1 MSAAPTVDCAHLVPD
16 IVDAA
21 PVRSPQALHSI
32 IASRVA
38 NKSLVEIGTRNGDG
52 VACFSQLASSA
63 IAVEASQIYCDK
75 LRRRAAS
82 LASRVPPARGFSVVC
97 SRYQT
102 ARQLDADVF
111 TWWQMAPARER
122 SGSAHARAQE
132 SAHRGPARR

>member
-1 MSAAPTVDCAHLVPD
+1 MTAAPTVDCAHLVPD

-52 VACFSQLASSA
+52 VACFSQLAASA
-63 IAVEASQIYCDK
+63 IARAC
-75 LRRRAAS
+75 AAS
-82 LASRVPPARGFSVVC
+82 WQTRLPSYPPAVRTESNTRWRHGAACAGAV
-97 SRYQT
+97 
-102 ARQLDADVF
+102 
-111 TWWQMAPARER
+111 ARER